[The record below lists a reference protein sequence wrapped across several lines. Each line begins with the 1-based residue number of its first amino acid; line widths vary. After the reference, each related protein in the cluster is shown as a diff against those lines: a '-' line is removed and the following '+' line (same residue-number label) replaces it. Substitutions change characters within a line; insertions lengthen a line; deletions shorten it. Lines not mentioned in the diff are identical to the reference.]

1 MLNRFLL
8 LLTFLLFGVAVAGCN
23 TIEGAGKDVKAAGG
37 AVEKAAKS
45 TKSY

>member
-1 MLNRFLL
+1 MLNRCLL
-8 LLTFLLFGVAVAGCN
+8 LVTLLLVGAAVAGCN

>member
-8 LLTFLLFGVAVAGCN
+8 TLTLLIVGAALNGCN

-45 TKSY
+45 TKTY